1 MFVCNLPCGR
11 MLKRGGHERGTAFLQ
26 SILSEKL
33 RFWQSFLLRVPLFA
47 KQSYI
52 FLTYGEVFPRFF
64 HNFASRS
71 LKRIRTVLLFR
82 VEDSAFSER

>member
-11 MLKRGGHERGTAFLQ
+11 MLKRGGMSEELRFLQ
-26 SILSEKL
+26 SVLSEKL

>member
-1 MFVCNLPCGR
+1 MSEELR
-11 MLKRGGHERGTAFLQ
+11 FLQ
-26 SILSEKL
+26 SVLSEKL
-33 RFWQSFLLRVPLFA
+33 RFLQSFLLRVPLFA